1 VKHAL
6 TGMNVEVS
14 AAPPVLAKTANQ
26 TLDFASITTVMEQ
39 QFPVQH
45 FLKNFLK
52 EDLLKDKEDLLNK
65 KPQKKKAQ
73 NLAHVHVKMLNFAIM
88 MVEQTLDYVNHAQ
101 TMKFLL
107 IAVEMVFQNLELQL
121 ARHNVSLVQ
130 HFLKNFLKENLLKDK
145 EDLLNKMPQLM
156 LLLLMQ
162 NSARKIMQSGLL
174 KTQKKLLL
182 WMPNTRQWEAG
193 PKKNGPLT
201 MPNGKLNLLHKMLKL
216 LQWKTGPMMN
226 GPLTMQ
232 NRKLLLLDQFKLKPV

>member
-88 MVEQTLDYVNHAQ
+88 MVEQTLDSVNHAQ
-101 TMKFLL
+101 NMKFLL
-107 IAVEMVFQNLELQL
+107 IAVVMVFQNLELQL

-130 HFLKNFLKENLLKDK
+130 HFLKENLLKDK

-156 LLLLMQ
+156 QHQPQKKKAQHMVHVHVEMV
-162 NSARKIMQSGLL
+162 NSAIMMVDPTLDSVNLAQTL
-174 KTQKKLLL
+174 
-182 WMPNTRQWEAG
+182 RQ
-193 PKKNGPLT
+193 
-201 MPNGKLNLLHKMLKL
+201 NLIAMKEDFQLMEL
-216 LQWKTGPMMN
+216 
-226 GPLTMQ
+226 
-232 NRKLLLLDQFKLKPV
+232 

>member
-121 ARHNVSLVQ
+121 ARHNVSLLQ
-130 HFLKNFLKENLLKDK
+130 HFLKDFLKENLLKDK

-156 LLLLMQ
+156 QHQPQKKKAQHMVHVHVEMV
-162 NSARKIMQSGLL
+162 NSAIMMVDPTLDSVNLAQTL
-174 KTQKKLLL
+174 
-182 WMPNTRQWEAG
+182 RQ
-193 PKKNGPLT
+193 
-201 MPNGKLNLLHKMLKL
+201 NLIAMKVDFQLMEL
-216 LQWKTGPMMN
+216 
-226 GPLTMQ
+226 
-232 NRKLLLLDQFKLKPV
+232 